1 MHFPF
6 LINSVDGKLEVKL
19 GKPEV
24 VYCDF
29 IDDEEYNRFSYE
41 EMIRILREA

>member
-1 MHFPF
+1 MK
-6 LINSVDGKLEVKL
+6 IGK
-19 GKPEV
+19 KPEV

-41 EMIRILREA
+41 EMIRILREGIIARKIRKIYFWY